1 MRDYGWDRRNP
12 GMGTRLGPLVRRG
25 AMMPRSNAKPAE
37 SSGRRNGPLPAHDA
51 QQARL
56 AVARWLYWSRG
67 VRPTTLSS
75 DLFGEPAW
83 DLILDLYIREKSGA
97 RSSVTSAC
105 IGARAPHTT
114 ALRHISALAKAGWVS
129 RIPDEADR
137 RRLWL
142 ALTPQAIRKLDRHFD
157 KLAKTVEF
165 PLGPQGPG

>member
-1 MRDYGWDRRNP
+1 
-12 GMGTRLGPLVRRG
+12 
-25 AMMPRSNAKPAE
+25 MMPRAKTKPVAAP
-37 SSGRRNGPLPAHDA
+37 GRRTLPPAARDL

-56 AVARWLYWSRG
+56 AVAQWLYWSRG
-67 VRPTTLSS
+67 LRPATLSS
-75 DLFGEPAW
+75 NLFGEPAW

-165 PLGPQGPG
+165 PLPPQTLG